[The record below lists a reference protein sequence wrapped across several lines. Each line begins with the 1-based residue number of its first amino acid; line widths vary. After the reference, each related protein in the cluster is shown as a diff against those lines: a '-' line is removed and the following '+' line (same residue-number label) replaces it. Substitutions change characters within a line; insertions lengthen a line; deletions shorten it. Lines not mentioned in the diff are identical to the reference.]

1 MKQGIRVSGAL
12 CTEYFHQHAVYIISR
27 DGRLPLK
34 VGFSAR
40 VGHRLHS
47 FRTYANGGLFLHALI
62 RFPDIDISESAYAH
76 IVEGKLHRMLADEG
90 VDRMPFWDKPKS
102 KSEWFDGRLSV
113 DAFVTLCIRYCLDVI
128 TPSPEHVDRWNS
140 DGAKVVV
147 YRGQAY
153 TQTRSGRWSKRA
165 IQAGTTDTYLGTHR
179 KTQAPPRT

>member
-40 VGHRLHS
+40 VGQRLHS
-47 FRTYANGGLFLHALI
+47 YRTYANEGLFLHALI
-62 RFPDIDISESAYAH
+62 RYPDLQISESAYAH
-76 IVEGKLHRMLADEG
+76 IVEGRLHRMLVEEG
-90 VDRMPFWDKPKS
+90 LERQLFWDSKT

-113 DAFVTLCIRYCLDVI
+113 DAFVTMCIRYCLDVI
-128 TPSPEHVDRWNS
+128 TPSPEHVVRWNS

-179 KTQAPPRT
+179 RLPAPPRT